1 MGLSVVAVLVIVLEI
16 VVILVFVTGGKRQ
29 SSPITGL
36 DRPTGFPGVEAPR
49 FLDSGHMKVVRLLA
63 LGTGRLYP
71 PGNIPGT
78 HFC

>member
-1 MGLSVVAVLVIVLEI
+1 MSVYYWIIIVRQLHCIGLHTLP
-16 VVILVFVTGGKRQ
+16 GKVKV

-36 DRPTGFPGVEAPR
+36 DRPCGFQEVEAPR
-49 FLDSGHMKVVRLLA
+49 FQDNRYMKVVRLSA
-63 LGTGRLYP
+63 LL